1 MEDYEK
7 KDESCVVV
15 ALVVVL
21 DGVRTT
27 AQKLCVKSLYE
38 IHHHDHG
45 DVPMC
50 PFFFF
55 FCCPAAC
62 WPAALQLCLLTF
74 LPLLLVVSL
83 L

>member
-1 MEDYEK
+1 MEVYEK

-50 PFFFF
+50 PFFF
-55 FCCPAAC
+55 CCPAG
-62 WPAALQLCLLTF
+62 
-74 LPLLLVVSL
+74 LLLRCSFFSSL
-83 L
+83 HFCRFFLL